1 MTIRLLLI
9 ELLIGN
15 MLLLSTVY
23 NAKPV
28 LTGKLH
34 WQTKEPIEHPK
45 IIHMYNKYM
54 GVVDCND
61 QQMKFSQDM
70 QVVEESSFQAS
81 GFVAYSQCLSS
92 T

>member
-61 QQMKFSQDM
+61 QQMKYSAFSH
-70 QVVEESSFQAS
+70 
-81 GFVAYSQCLSS
+81 S
-92 T
+92 TCKWWKKVLFRLLDLLHIHNA